1 MSDTSP
7 IVLLN
12 LGSDILNSADQFSTV
27 NYYSGKLQVL
37 AFMWPCPHVT
47 ITKTI
52 QTELEKHHK
61 HPKATQPSNIW
72 RIAN

>member
-12 LGSDILNSADQFSTV
+12 LGSDILNSADQFSTI

-37 AFMWPCPHVT
+37 AMSTCNNYKNNPDRAWETPQPPQSNTAF
-47 ITKTI
+47 KY
-52 QTELEKHHK
+52 LEN
-61 HPKATQPSNIW
+61 S
-72 RIAN
+72 